1 MNSKSDV
8 FVIVIYFLIFM
19 ILYLNTW
26 FSSHKKYEYYKI
38 VNIYICICYKT
49 RNKIEVI
56 HNKTILF
63 FNFSFS
69 FHCEIEF
76 FNNNNNNNKV
86 NCLQFVSYV
95 N

>member
-1 MNSKSDV
+1 MNSKTDV

-38 VNIYICICYKT
+38 INIYIYVFAIKLEI
-49 RNKIEVI
+49 KKVI

-69 FHCEIEF
+69 FHCKIEF
-76 FNNNNNNNKV
+76 FNNNNNNKV
-86 NCLQFVSYV
+86 NCLQFVSYA